1 MATERGGEEA
11 RTRRTP
17 HNNNL
22 RMAVKMAGNNF
33 RKVREAT
40 VLSFFWEFVRKIE
53 TRAREGV
60 QAGFYNPLKREG
72 KRDRS
77 SAYVKDEDGVL
88 LRDVDLI
95 HER

>member
-1 MATERGGEEA
+1 
-11 RTRRTP
+11 
-17 HNNNL
+17 
-22 RMAVKMAGNNF
+22 MAVEMAGNNI

-40 VLSFFWEFVRKIE
+40 VLSLFWEFVRKIE
-53 TRAREGV
+53 TRAREGD
-60 QAGFYNPLKREG
+60 QAGFYNRLKLEG